1 MKVSILQY
9 EANPV
14 CESVTMKTG
23 NHQDPWLSHFPGL
36 DQSQE
41 TYYNL
46 TFEII
51 LRKILYQWIYV

>member
-23 NHQDPWLSHFPGL
+23 NHQDPWLSHFPCL

-51 LRKILYQWIYV
+51 LRKILYQ